1 MIEVG
6 VVVLVLKAVVQ
17 VVVERVGLIPY
28 TATLG
33 YDTQPYSGLATTLSI
48 PDQLA

>member
-6 VVVLVLKAVVQ
+6 AVVLVLKAVAL

-28 TATLG
+28 TATRG
-33 YDTQPYSGLATTLSI
+33 QDTQPYFRFATTLSI

>member
-1 MIEVG
+1 MSYLMIEVG
-6 VVVLVLKAVVQ
+6 AL

-28 TATLG
+28 TATWG